1 MCGTGFRELMVGAR
15 LALNDAEGTDFLMGV
30 IQDLD
35 SRGTVLTV
43 ESSRRLSDH
52 WRIYF
57 DAFLVLDSSAE
68 DMVVHAFR
76 RDDSIQL
83 ELAYYF

>member
-1 MCGTGFRELMVGAR
+1 
-15 LALNDAEGTDFLMGV
+15 MGV
-30 IQDLD
+30 IQDLN

-57 DAFLVLDSSAE
+57 DAFFVLDSSAE
-68 DMVVHAFR
+68 DMVVHSFR
-76 RDDSIQL
+76 KDDSIQL